1 LSAKVAIIGRPNVG
15 KSTLFNRLVGRKLAL
30 VDDTPGVTR
39 DRREGEARLGDLSF
53 TIIDTA
59 GLEEGDAA
67 TLAGRMR
74 AQTETA
80 LSDCDAILFL
90 IDARAGLTPIDRHFA
105 QAVRRAGKPI
115 LLIAN
120 KAEGRT
126 GQAGA
131 YEAFDLGLGEPLP
144 LSAEHGEGLGELY
157 DALAAALPAEARQEE
172 REEDGA
178 PLELGEEEDG
188 SEVDLSKPLRIAVLG
203 RPNAGKSTLLNRIL
217 GQERLLTG
225 PEPGLTRDSV
235 SVETHW
241 RDRRLKLFDTAGLR
255 RRARVVEKLEKLAV
269 ADALRAVRFA
279 EVVVLLLDATIPFE
293 KQDLTLADLVERE
306 GRALV
311 IGLNKWDLVK
321 DKSVAAKTLRDE
333 ADRLL
338 PQLRGVRVIPVSGLT
353 GAHVDRLMEAV
364 IATEETWSKR
374 ISTGRLNRW
383 LGPVVDATPPPA
395 VSGRRIKI
403 RYMTQPKAR
412 PPHFLLFGNQLSE
425 LPESYRRFLVN
436 GLRQTFDLPGV
447 PIRLTA
453 RTSKNPYE
461 PKKRR

>member
-1 LSAKVAIIGRPNVG
+1 MSAKVAIIGRPNVG

-144 LSAEHGEGLGELY
+144 LSAEHGEALSRALRH
-157 DALAAALPAEARQEE
+157 ALAAALPAEARQEE

-178 PLELGEEEDG
+178 PLELAKKRTAAR
-188 SEVDLSKPLRIAVLG
+188 SISPNLYASPCSG
-203 RPNAGKSTLLNRIL
+203 RPNAGKS
-217 GQERLLTG
+217 
-225 PEPGLTRDSV
+225 
-235 SVETHW
+235 
-241 RDRRLKLFDTAGLR
+241 
-255 RRARVVEKLEKLAV
+255 
-269 ADALRAVRFA
+269 
-279 EVVVLLLDATIPFE
+279 
-293 KQDLTLADLVERE
+293 
-306 GRALV
+306 
-311 IGLNKWDLVK
+311 
-321 DKSVAAKTLRDE
+321 
-333 ADRLL
+333 
-338 PQLRGVRVIPVSGLT
+338 
-353 GAHVDRLMEAV
+353 
-364 IATEETWSKR
+364 
-374 ISTGRLNRW
+374 
-383 LGPVVDATPPPA
+383 
-395 VSGRRIKI
+395 
-403 RYMTQPKAR
+403 
-412 PPHFLLFGNQLSE
+412 
-425 LPESYRRFLVN
+425 
-436 GLRQTFDLPGV
+436 
-447 PIRLTA
+447 
-453 RTSKNPYE
+453 
-461 PKKRR
+461 